1 MIIGVDSAVG
11 LKPGD
16 DATRHHGRCSPVSPL
31 LWLIPSSPPFRSFAL
46 PRPAALAA
54 IQLLMLP
61 GHLSFALPFAFP
73 LSLLLA
79 ALLIG
84 FCFGAIC
91 SVTPTVAGECFGL
104 RSLGMLY
111 NCLLAAAP
119 LGSYL
124 CSGLLAGYLYERE
137 VERDHPR
144 ILADF
149 PTPSHP
155 LLAFPSNATLAASAW
170 SLQRYAGDGGGQSCL
185 GAHCFRLVFLLMA
198 LVCLAGAALHS
209 LAAWR
214 TAGLY
219 AAVKARHDEAE
230 AMRREEEEEERG
242 REQGHS

>member
-1 MIIGVDSAVG
+1 MASAHSA
-11 LKPGD
+11 LLP
-16 DATRHHGRCSPVSPL
+16 CSFL
-31 LWLIPSSPPFRSFAL
+31 FFTTPSSRRSFAL

-137 VERDHPR
+137 VERDNPDLHPHTHF
-144 ILADF
+144 L
-149 PTPSHP
+149 TPSHH
-155 LLAFPSNATLAASAW
+155 LLTLPSNVSQAVTAR
-170 SLQRYAGDGGGQSCL
+170 SLQQLAGDGGSSQVCHGT
-185 GAHCFRLVFLLMA
+185 HCFRLIFLLMA

-219 AAVKARHDEAE
+219 AMVKAKHDEAE
-230 AMRREEEEEERG
+230 AMRREEEEEGDRD
-242 REQGHS
+242 HS